1 MRQKSC
7 QVQILQPEKD
17 KQKNSQFAELGGF
30 GIRFCKDLFTQL
42 FFNWDATS
50 LTFGCMT
57 DGDDARK
64 LFFFANGLRALKR
77 YGKSI
82 QAQVDDDLDKIA
94 GDFIKKRHS
103 TNSVAQNAL
112 LGYLTKDE
120 AMGVD

>member
-1 MRQKSC
+1 
-7 QVQILQPEKD
+7 
-17 KQKNSQFAELGGF
+17 
-30 GIRFCKDLFTQL
+30 
-42 FFNWDATS
+42 
-50 LTFGCMT
+50 MT

-64 LFFFANGLRALKR
+64 KIFFANGLRALKR

-103 TNSVAQNAL
+103 TNSVVQNAL